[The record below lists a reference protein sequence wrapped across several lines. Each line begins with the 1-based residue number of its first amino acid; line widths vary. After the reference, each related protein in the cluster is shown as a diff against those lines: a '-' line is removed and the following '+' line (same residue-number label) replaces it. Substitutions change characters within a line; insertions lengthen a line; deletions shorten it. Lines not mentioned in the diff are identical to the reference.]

1 MNRGILTITKPEY
14 DELMKN
20 FHVNNY
26 SNTPLFSKLTSVS
39 QLGEITEVE
48 ILLSSDELEIILDD
62 IGFVDINI
70 NPLLN
75 SVITKISQ
83 KLNSFN

>member
-1 MNRGILTITKPEY
+1 MR
-14 DELMKN
+14 N
-20 FHVNNY
+20 FDVNKY
-26 SNTPLFSKLTSVS
+26 SNTPLFSKLTSVTKM
-39 QLGEITEVE
+39 GDITEVE

>member
-1 MNRGILTITKPEY
+1 MNRGILTITKQEY

-20 FHVNNY
+20 FDVKKY
-26 SNTPLFSKLTSVS
+26 SNSPLFSKLTSVT

-62 IGFVDINI
+62 IGFVDVNV

-75 SVITKISQ
+75 SVINKISQ